1 MCIYLQKKRLVGKIV
16 LKSTFCRVCVVQ
28 FSGMLGYNE
37 AIEQHGGIDMNT
49 DKIYAEKVASEYAP
63 SKTSKVSALKRL
75 DRKAKAPAS
84 IFAYTFGIIAAL
96 LLGVG
101 MCLTMKVI
109 GNGSTGMY
117 VLGIVVG
124 VLGIAMASVNYP
136 IYKKILDSS
145 KKKYAG
151 DIIELAKQISEE
163 QD

>member
-1 MCIYLQKKRLVGKIV
+1 
-16 LKSTFCRVCVVQ
+16 
-28 FSGMLGYNE
+28 
-37 AIEQHGGIDMNT
+37 MNT

-63 SKTSKVSALKRL
+63 GKTSKVSALKRL

-101 MCLTMKVI
+101 MCLTMNVI
-109 GNGSTGMY
+109 GSGTTGMF

-124 VLGIAMASVNYP
+124 VVGIAMASVNYP

-145 KKKYAG
+145 KKKYAS
-151 DIIELAKQISEE
+151 DIIELANQISEE